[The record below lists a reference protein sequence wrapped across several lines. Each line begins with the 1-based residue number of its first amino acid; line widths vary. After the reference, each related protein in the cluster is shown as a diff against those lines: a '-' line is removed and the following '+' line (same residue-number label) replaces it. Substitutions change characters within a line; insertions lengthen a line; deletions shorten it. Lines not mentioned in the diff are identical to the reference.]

1 MDSNRLAAEIR
12 FEVDQLRRLAIA
24 VNELLE
30 SIKCSPLPWHAA
42 AGAKY
47 VADLWMGIENLCKRR
62 CVYLV
67 LPIPSGVDSHNR
79 LLEDFLAQPE
89 LGGKLSAD
97 IQHRLKKY
105 KNFRHRFIHGYGF
118 EVDWEKV
125 NEPLRLLPETVELL
139 SSLWL
144 GWLDD
149 ARHL

>member
-1 MDSNRLAAEIR
+1 
-12 FEVDQLRRLAIA
+12 
-24 VNELLE
+24 
-30 SIKCSPLPWHAA
+30 
-42 AGAKY
+42 
-47 VADLWMGIENLCKRR
+47 
-62 CVYLV
+62 
-67 LPIPSGVDSHNR
+67 
-79 LLEDFLAQPE
+79 LLEDFLAQPK

-144 GWLDD
+144 GWLAPSPPDHNRGD
-149 ARHL
+149 GTLQKDH

>member
-1 MDSNRLAAEIR
+1 MDKNRLTVEIR
-12 FEVDQLRRLAIA
+12 FEVDQLHRLAIA

-30 SIKCSPLPWHAA
+30 SINGRPLPWHAA

-62 CVYLV
+62 CVYLG
-67 LPIPSGVDSHNR
+67 LPIPSGADSHNL
-79 LLEDFLAQPE
+79 LLEEFFAQPE

-105 KNFRHRFIHGYGF
+105 KNFRHRFVHGYGF
-118 EVDWEKV
+118 EIDWEKV
-125 NEPLRLLPETVELL
+125 NEPLRLLPATVELL

-149 ARHL
+149 ARH

>member
-1 MDSNRLAAEIR
+1 MDRNRLAAEIR
-12 FEVDQLRRLAIA
+12 FEVDQLRRLAIT

-30 SIKCSPLPWHAA
+30 SIKDRPLPWHAA

-62 CVYLV
+62 CVYLG
-67 LPIPSGVDSHNR
+67 LPIPSGADSHNR
-79 LLEDFLAQPE
+79 LLEEFLAQPE
-89 LGGKLSAD
+89 LGGKLSAE

-118 EVDWEKV
+118 EVEWEKV

-144 GWLDD
+144 GWLEDTC
-149 ARHL
+149 H

>member
-1 MDSNRLAAEIR
+1 MDRNRLAAEIR

-30 SIKCSPLPWHAA
+30 SIKGRPLPWHAA

-62 CVYLV
+62 CVYLE